1 MTRMQEITVRFPG
14 VMKSALCAAL
24 VLAIGFVV
32 TATPAV
38 GKAYADSR
46 ADSSQT
52 APAPD
57 HVIMPKEL
65 VGKWSPNADEKEA
78 TYIEFRYDNGDL
90 VYFYYVMAYNVI
102 GTGSLDSRL
111 SEFEFNHGFVALQG
125 NHGTCDCY
133 LTDGK
138 RVYESFYVDTASEG
152 YITKQD
158 TGEKY
163 YKVGKPGKWRSWL
176 SWPTKPDCYEST
188 TVATAQGKTATGV
201 GSGKAESAPQVKV
214 ANLKASN
221 VTGTNVLLSATAYKT
236 PGVNVKNCGIYLGTS
251 EATMQRCNVEAVPQ
265 VSNDYHGGN
274 DFDIWYDLNDELGIY
289 LDPGTKY
296 YYLFYCEVGDEV
308 YLSDVAT
315 FTTA

>member
-1 MTRMQEITVRFPG
+1 MTRMLNTAVRAQKAAKRVLG
-14 VMKSALCAAL
+14 AAL
-24 VLAIGFVV
+24 ALMLGFVLAGMP
-32 TATPAV
+32 TA
-38 GKAYADSR
+38 GKAYA
-46 ADSSQT
+46 ASQT

-57 HVIMPKEL
+57 HVVMPKEL
-65 VGKWSPNADEKEA
+65 VGKWSPDENA
-78 TYIEFRYDNGDL
+78 TQPRYVEFRYDDGDL
-90 VYFYYVMAYNVI
+90 VYFYYQMVYNLI
-102 GTGSLDSRL
+102 GPGKLEDRKC
-111 SEFEFNHGFVALQG
+111 EYEYNHGFVALQG

-133 LTDGK
+133 LTDGS
-138 RVYESFYVDTASEG
+138 RVWESFYVDTASKG
-152 YITKQD
+152 YIVEQD
-158 TGEKY
+158 SGEKY

-176 SWPTKPDCYEST
+176 EWPTKPDCYEET
-188 TVATAQGKTATGV
+188 TVATANGKTSTG
-201 GSGKAESAPQVKV
+201 AESVRV

-221 VTGTNVLLSATAYKT
+221 VTATNALLSATAYKT

-274 DFDIWYDLNDELGIY
+274 DFDIWYDLNDELGIS
-289 LDPGTKY
+289 LAPGTKY